1 MAGKLHRIFRK
12 SYMTS
17 NNTMFITML
26 LSAVFRRK
34 SRAVMAVVATLVGA
48 ATLFCL
54 AAICLVVP
62 QQMSDEMRSY
72 GANIIVTPLEG
83 EWKNGIDRAMVLH
96 TNDMVLAKGAMRSAT
111 YRYENV
117 RINAAPYVLAG
128 IDVRSVKSLNK
139 HWNVDGSWPSSGNV
153 MVGRDVA
160 SAMGLKIG
168 SRIAIAYRSSD
179 NTIGSHKPAEKSAG
193 KSADKSAGSSSQD
206 TSDKSA
212 GVSSSQSSSAQSP
225 SEKSSQNSYQSPAQ
239 NKLVEGRVSTDIM
252 DTSGTTFRV
261 CGILDTGGPE
271 DAMLYALNGDVNT
284 LTGVKRGA
292 DVIAY
297 SSSAPSV
304 DAVVRS
310 INDMTSMRVRA
321 QQVTKVTAADKGIVT
336 MLRSL
341 FCIVSL
347 VVLVLM
353 MVGVSTTISSIVQ
366 QRRNEIG
373 LRKALGASARSIGVE
388 FTAEAGLYG
397 LVGGIA
403 GTAVGYVF
411 ARLLAAMVFARDL
424 GVNWWLVAFSIVFS
438 VAASCVAALPPVL
451 RASKIDPAIVL
462 REE

>member
-1 MAGKLHRIFRK
+1 MAGK

-17 NNTMFITML
+17 NNSMFITML
-26 LSAVFRRK
+26 FSAVFRRK
-34 SRAVMAVVATLVGA
+34 SRALMAVIATLVGA

-62 QQMSDEMRSY
+62 QQMSDEMRAY

-139 HWNVDGSWPSSGNV
+139 HWNVDGAWPSSGNV

-179 NTIGSHKPAEKSAG
+179 NTDGSHKPAEKSESKSAS
-193 KSADKSAGSSSQD
+193 KSADKS
-206 TSDKSA
+206 SD
-212 GVSSSQSSSAQSP
+212 QSAQ
-225 SEKSSQNSYQSPAQ
+225 KSSQQ
-239 NKLVEGRVSTDIM
+239 KLVEGRVSTDIM
-252 DTSGTTFRV
+252 DTHGTTFRV
-261 CGILDTGGPE
+261 CGILDTGGAE
-271 DAMLYALNGDVNT
+271 DSMLYALNADVNT
-284 LTGVKRGA
+284 LTRVKRGA

-321 QQVTKVTAADKGIVT
+321 QQVTKVTAADTGIIT

-397 LVGGIA
+397 LIGGIA

-424 GVNWWLVAFSIVFS
+424 GVNWWLVAFSVAFS
-438 VAASCVAALPPVL
+438 IIASCVAALPPVL

>member
-1 MAGKLHRIFRK
+1 MGVK
-12 SYMTS
+12 SGSGMTS
-17 NNTMFITML
+17 NSAMFATML
-26 LSAVFRRK
+26 FGAVFRRK
-34 SRAVMAVVATLVGA
+34 SRALMAVVATLVGA

-54 AAICLVVP
+54 AAICIVVP
-62 QQMSDEMRSY
+62 QQMSDEMRTY
-72 GANIIVTPLEG
+72 GANIIVTPLAG

-128 IDVRSVKSLNK
+128 VDVSAVKSLNK
-139 HWNVDGSWPSSGNV
+139 HWNVDGAWPSSGNV

-168 SRIAIAYRSSD
+168 SRIAIAYRAGD
-179 NTIGSHKPAEKSAG
+179 NSPDSHKPAQKSQGNQAENQAENQ
-193 KSADKSAGSSSQD
+193 ADKSSS
-206 TSDKSA
+206 K
-212 GVSSSQSSSAQSP
+212 
-225 SEKSSQNSYQSPAQ
+225 
-239 NKLVEGRVSTDIM
+239 KLVEGRVSTDIM
-252 DTSGTTFRV
+252 DTHGTTFRV
-261 CGILDTGGPE
+261 CGILDTGDAE
-271 DAMLYALNGDVNT
+271 DSMLYATNADLRA

-297 SSSAPSV
+297 SSSAPNV

-321 QQVTKVTAADKGIVT
+321 QQVTKVTAADTGIIA

-341 FCIVSL
+341 FWIVSL
-347 VVLVLM
+347 VVLALM

-373 LRKALGASARSIGVE
+373 LRKALGASAKSIGIE
-388 FTAEAGLYG
+388 FTAESGLYG
-397 LVGGIA
+397 FIGGIA
-403 GTAVGYVF
+403 GTAVGYGF
-411 ARLLAAMVFARDL
+411 ARLLASMVFARDL
-424 GVNWWLVAFSIVFS
+424 SVNWWLVAFSIVFS

>member
-179 NTIGSHKPAEKSAG
+179 NTIGSHKPAEKSAS
-193 KSADKSAGSSSQD
+193 KSADKSANKSAD
-206 TSDKSA
+206 KPADKSEDKPA
-212 GVSSSQSSSAQSP
+212 QNSSQSS
-225 SEKSSQNSYQSPAQ
+225 AQ

>member
-1 MAGKLHRIFRK
+1 MAGK

-26 LSAVFRRK
+26 FSAVFRRK
-34 SRAVMAVVATLVGA
+34 SRAVMAVIATLVGA

-62 QQMSDEMRSY
+62 QQMSDEMRAY
-72 GANIIVTPLEG
+72 GANIIVTPIEG

-117 RINAAPYVLAG
+117 RINAAPYVLTG

-139 HWNVDGSWPSSGNV
+139 HWNVDGDWPSGGNV

-179 NTIGSHKPAEKSAG
+179 NTVGSHKPAEKSTQNSSASSTDN
-193 KSADKSAGSSSQD
+193 SADH
-206 TSDKSA
+206 
-212 GVSSSQSSSAQSP
+212 SAQ
-225 SEKSSQNSYQSPAQ
+225 KSSQQ
-239 NKLVEGRVSTDIM
+239 KLVEGRVSTDIM
-252 DTSGTTFRV
+252 DTHGTTFRV
-261 CGILDTGGPE
+261 CGILDTGGAE
-271 DAMLYALNGDVNT
+271 DSMLYALNADVNS

-321 QQVTKVTAADKGIVT
+321 QQVTKVTAADTGIVT

-341 FCIVSL
+341 FWIVSL

-373 LRKALGASARSIGVE
+373 LRKALGASAKSIGVE

-397 LVGGIA
+397 FVGGIA

-411 ARLLAAMVFARDL
+411 ACLLAAMVFSRDL
-424 GVNWWLVAFSIVFS
+424 GVNWWLVAFSVAFS
-438 VAASCVAALPPVL
+438 IIASCVAALPPVL

>member
-1 MAGKLHRIFRK
+1 MGVK
-12 SYMTS
+12 SGSGMTS
-17 NNTMFITML
+17 NSAMFATML
-26 LSAVFRRK
+26 FGAVFRRK
-34 SRAVMAVVATLVGA
+34 SRALMAVVATLVGA

-54 AAICLVVP
+54 AAICIVVP
-62 QQMSDEMRSY
+62 QQMSDEMRAY
-72 GANIIVTPLEG
+72 GANIIVTPLAG

-128 IDVRSVKSLNK
+128 VDVSAVKSLNK
-139 HWNVDGSWPSSGNV
+139 HWNVDGAWPSSGNV

-168 SRIAIAYRSSD
+168 SRIAIAYRAGDNSSD
-179 NTIGSHKPAEKSAG
+179 SDSLAQKSQGNQADNQAENQT
-193 KSADKSAGSSSQD
+193 D
-206 TSDKSA
+206 
-212 GVSSSQSSSAQSP
+212 
-225 SEKSSQNSYQSPAQ
+225 KSSQK
-239 NKLVEGRVSTDIM
+239 KLVEGRVSTDIM
-252 DTSGTTFRV
+252 DTRGTTFRV
-261 CGILDTGGPE
+261 CGILDTGDAE
-271 DAMLYALNGDVNT
+271 DSMLYATNADLRA

-297 SSSAPSV
+297 SSSAPNV

-321 QQVTKVTAADKGIVT
+321 QQVTKVTAADTGIIA

-341 FCIVSL
+341 FWIVSL
-347 VVLVLM
+347 VVLALM

-373 LRKALGASARSIGVE
+373 LRKALGASAKSIGVE
-388 FTAEAGLYG
+388 FTAESGLYG
-397 LVGGIA
+397 FIGGIA
-403 GTAVGYVF
+403 GTAVGYGF
-411 ARLLAAMVFARDL
+411 ARLLASMVFARDL
-424 GVNWWLVAFSIVFS
+424 SVNWWLVVFSIVFS

>member
-1 MAGKLHRIFRK
+1 MGVK
-12 SYMTS
+12 SGSCMTS
-17 NNTMFITML
+17 NSAMFATML
-26 LSAVFRRK
+26 FGAVFRRK
-34 SRAVMAVVATLVGA
+34 SRALMAVVATLVGA

-54 AAICLVVP
+54 AAICIVVP
-62 QQMSDEMRSY
+62 QQMSDEMRTY
-72 GANIIVTPLEG
+72 GANIIVTPLAG

-128 IDVRSVKSLNK
+128 VDVSAVKSLNK
-139 HWNVDGSWPSSGNV
+139 HWNVDGAWPSSGNV

-168 SRIAIAYRSSD
+168 SRIAIAYRAGDNSSD
-179 NTIGSHKPAEKSAG
+179 SHKPAQKLEG
-193 KSADKSAGSSSQD
+193 KSQGNQADNQADKSSS
-206 TSDKSA
+206 K
-212 GVSSSQSSSAQSP
+212 
-225 SEKSSQNSYQSPAQ
+225 
-239 NKLVEGRVSTDIM
+239 KLVEGRVSTDIM
-252 DTSGTTFRV
+252 DTHGTTFRV
-261 CGILDTGGPE
+261 CGILDTGDAE
-271 DAMLYALNGDVNT
+271 DSMLYATNADLRV

-297 SSSAPSV
+297 SSSAPNV

-321 QQVTKVTAADKGIVT
+321 QQVTKVTAADTGIIA

-341 FCIVSL
+341 FWIVSL
-347 VVLVLM
+347 VVLALM

-373 LRKALGASARSIGVE
+373 LRKALGASAKSIGVE
-388 FTAEAGLYG
+388 FTAESGLYG
-397 LVGGIA
+397 FIGGIA
-403 GTAVGYVF
+403 GTAVGYGF
-411 ARLLAAMVFARDL
+411 ARLLASMVFARDL
-424 GVNWWLVAFSIVFS
+424 SVNWWLVAFSIAFS

>member
-1 MAGKLHRIFRK
+1 MAGK

-17 NNTMFITML
+17 NNSMFITML
-26 LSAVFRRK
+26 FSAVFRRK
-34 SRAVMAVVATLVGA
+34 SRALMAVIATLVGA

-62 QQMSDEMRSY
+62 QQMSDEMRAY

-179 NTIGSHKPAEKSAG
+179 NTDGSHKPAEKSAS
-193 KSADKSAGSSSQD
+193 KSASKSVSKSSYQ
-206 TSDKSA
+206 
-212 GVSSSQSSSAQSP
+212 SAQ
-225 SEKSSQNSYQSPAQ
+225 KSSQQ
-239 NKLVEGRVSTDIM
+239 KLVEGRVSTDIM
-252 DTSGTTFRV
+252 DTHGTTFRV
-261 CGILDTGGPE
+261 CGILDTGGAE
-271 DAMLYALNGDVNT
+271 DSMLYALNADVNT
-284 LTGVKRGA
+284 LTRVKRGA

-321 QQVTKVTAADKGIVT
+321 QQVTKVTAADTGIIT

-373 LRKALGASARSIGVE
+373 LRKALGASAKSIGVE

-397 LVGGIA
+397 LIGGIA

-424 GVNWWLVAFSIVFS
+424 GVNWWLVAFSVAFS
-438 VAASCVAALPPVL
+438 LIASCVAALPPVL

>member
-1 MAGKLHRIFRK
+1 MGVK
-12 SYMTS
+12 SGSGMTS
-17 NNTMFITML
+17 NSAMFATML
-26 LSAVFRRK
+26 FGAVFRRK
-34 SRAVMAVVATLVGA
+34 SRALMAVVATLVGA

-54 AAICLVVP
+54 AAICIVVP
-62 QQMSDEMRSY
+62 QQMSDEMRAY
-72 GANIIVTPLEG
+72 GANIIVTPIAG

-128 IDVRSVKSLNK
+128 VDVSAVKSLNK
-139 HWNVDGSWPSSGNV
+139 HWNVDGAWPSSGNV

-168 SRIAIAYRSSD
+168 SRIAIAYRAGDNSSD
-179 NTIGSHKPAEKSAG
+179 SHKPA
-193 KSADKSAGSSSQD
+193 Q
-206 TSDKSA
+206 
-212 GVSSSQSSSAQSP
+212 
-225 SEKSSQNSYQSPAQ
+225 KSSQ

-252 DTSGTTFRV
+252 DTHGTTFRV
-261 CGILDTGGPE
+261 CGILDTGDAE
-271 DAMLYALNGDVNT
+271 DSMLYATNADLRA

-297 SSSAPSV
+297 SSSAPNV

-321 QQVTKVTAADKGIVT
+321 QQVTKVTAADTGIIA

-341 FCIVSL
+341 FWIVSL
-347 VVLVLM
+347 VVLALM

-373 LRKALGASARSIGVE
+373 LRKALGASAKSIGIE
-388 FTAEAGLYG
+388 FTAESGLYG
-397 LVGGIA
+397 FIGGIA
-403 GTAVGYVF
+403 GTAVGYGF
-411 ARLLAAMVFARDL
+411 ARLLASMVFSRDL
-424 GVNWWLVAFSIVFS
+424 SVNWWLVAFSIVFS

>member
-1 MAGKLHRIFRK
+1 MAGK

-17 NNTMFITML
+17 NNSMFITML
-26 LSAVFRRK
+26 FSAVFRRK
-34 SRAVMAVVATLVGA
+34 SRALMAVIATLVGA

-54 AAICLVVP
+54 AAICIVVP
-62 QQMSDEMRSY
+62 QQMSDEMRAY
-72 GANIIVTPLEG
+72 GANIIVTPIEG

-96 TNDMVLAKGAMRSAT
+96 TNDMVIAKGAMRSAT

-139 HWNVDGSWPSSGNV
+139 HWNVDGSWPSGGNV

-179 NTIGSHKPAEKSAG
+179 NTDGSHKPAEKSAS
-193 KSADKSAGSSSQD
+193 KSASKSANQSAQNSSQ
-206 TSDKSA
+206 
-212 GVSSSQSSSAQSP
+212 Q
-225 SEKSSQNSYQSPAQ
+225 
-239 NKLVEGRVSTDIM
+239 KLVEGRVSTDIM
-252 DTSGTTFRV
+252 DTHGTTFRV
-261 CGILDTGGPE
+261 CGILDTGGAE
-271 DAMLYALNGDVNT
+271 DSMLYALNADVNT

-321 QQVTKVTAADKGIVT
+321 QQVTKVTAADTGIVT

-341 FCIVSL
+341 FWIVSL

-373 LRKALGASARSIGVE
+373 LRKALGASAKSIGVE

-397 LVGGIA
+397 FVGGVA

-424 GVNWWLVAFSIVFS
+424 GVNWWLVAFSVAFS
-438 VAASCVAALPPVL
+438 IIASCVAALPPVL

>member
-1 MAGKLHRIFRK
+1 MGVK
-12 SYMTS
+12 SGSGMTS
-17 NNTMFITML
+17 NSAMFATML
-26 LSAVFRRK
+26 FGAVFRRK
-34 SRAVMAVVATLVGA
+34 SRALMAVVATLVGA

-54 AAICLVVP
+54 AAICIVVP
-62 QQMSDEMRSY
+62 QQMSDEMRTY
-72 GANIIVTPLEG
+72 GANIIVTPLAG

-128 IDVRSVKSLNK
+128 VDVSAVKSLNK
-139 HWNVDGSWPSSGNV
+139 HWNVDGAWPSSGNV

-168 SRIAIAYRSSD
+168 SRIAIAYRAGD
-179 NTIGSHKPAEKSAG
+179 NSPDSHSLAQKSQGNQAENQT
-193 KSADKSAGSSSQD
+193 DKSSS
-206 TSDKSA
+206 K
-212 GVSSSQSSSAQSP
+212 
-225 SEKSSQNSYQSPAQ
+225 
-239 NKLVEGRVSTDIM
+239 KLVEGRVSTDIM
-252 DTSGTTFRV
+252 DTHGTTFRV
-261 CGILDTGGPE
+261 CGILDTGDAE
-271 DAMLYALNGDVNT
+271 DSMLYATNADLRA

-297 SSSAPSV
+297 SSSAPNV

-321 QQVTKVTAADKGIVT
+321 QQVTKVTAADTGIIA

-341 FCIVSL
+341 FWIVSL
-347 VVLVLM
+347 VVLALM

-373 LRKALGASARSIGVE
+373 LRKALGASAKSIGIE
-388 FTAEAGLYG
+388 FTAESGLYG
-397 LVGGIA
+397 FIGGIA
-403 GTAVGYVF
+403 GTAVGYGF
-411 ARLLAAMVFARDL
+411 ARLLASMVFSRDL
-424 GVNWWLVAFSIVFS
+424 SVNWWLVVFSIVFS

>member
-1 MAGKLHRIFRK
+1 MAGK

-26 LSAVFRRK
+26 FSAVFRRK
-34 SRAVMAVVATLVGA
+34 SRALMAVIATLVGA

-62 QQMSDEMRSY
+62 QQMSDEMRAY
-72 GANIIVTPLEG
+72 GANIIVTPIDG

-96 TNDMVLAKGAMRSAT
+96 TNDMVLAKGAMRFAT

-128 IDVRSVKSLNK
+128 VDVRLVKSLNK
-139 HWNVDGSWPSSGNV
+139 HWNVDGAWPSSGNV

-160 SAMGLKIG
+160 HAMGLKIG
-168 SRIAIAYRSSD
+168 SRISIAYRSTD
-179 NTIGSHKPAEKSAG
+179 NTVASHKPADKHDDKSSDRSSDRSSSKSAG
-193 KSADKSAGSSSQD
+193 QSTGQSATQSANNSAQNSSQ
-206 TSDKSA
+206 
-212 GVSSSQSSSAQSP
+212 Q
-225 SEKSSQNSYQSPAQ
+225 
-239 NKLVEGRVSTDIM
+239 KLVEGRVSTDIM
-252 DTSGTTFRV
+252 DTHGTTFRV
-261 CGILDTGGPE
+261 CGILDTGGAE
-271 DAMLYALNGDVNT
+271 DSMLYALNADVNT

-321 QQVTKVTAADKGIVT
+321 QQVTKVTAADTGIVT

-341 FCIVSL
+341 FWIVSL

-397 LVGGIA
+397 LIGGIA

-424 GVNWWLVAFSIVFS
+424 GVNWWLVAFSVAFS
-438 VAASCVAALPPVL
+438 LIASCVAALPPVL

>member
-1 MAGKLHRIFRK
+1 MAGK

-17 NNTMFITML
+17 NNSMFITML
-26 LSAVFRRK
+26 FSAVFRRK
-34 SRAVMAVVATLVGA
+34 SRALMAVIATLVGA

-62 QQMSDEMRSY
+62 QQMSDEMRAY
-72 GANIIVTPLEG
+72 GANIIVTPIEG

-160 SAMGLKIG
+160 LAMGLKIG

-179 NTIGSHKPAEKSAG
+179 NAAGSHKPAEKSENKAAN
-193 KSADKSAGSSSQD
+193 KSADK
-206 TSDKSA
+206 
-212 GVSSSQSSSAQSP
+212 
-225 SEKSSQNSYQSPAQ
+225 PAQ
-239 NKLVEGRVSTDIM
+239 NSVANSSEESAQNSSQQKLVEGRVSTDIM
-252 DTSGTTFRV
+252 DTHGTTFRV
-261 CGILDTGGPE
+261 CGILDTGGAE
-271 DAMLYALNGDVNT
+271 DSMLYALNADVNS

-321 QQVTKVTAADKGIVT
+321 QQVTKVTAADTGIIT

-397 LVGGIA
+397 FVGGIA

-411 ARLLAAMVFARDL
+411 ARLLAAMVFSRDL
-424 GVNWWLVAFSIVFS
+424 GVNWWLVVFSIVFS

>member
-34 SRAVMAVVATLVGA
+34 SRAVMAVVATLDGA

-179 NTIGSHKPAEKSAG
+179 NTIGLHKPAEKSSGKSAN
-193 KSADKSAGSSSQD
+193 KSADKPA
-206 TSDKSA
+206 
-212 GVSSSQSSSAQSP
+212 
-225 SEKSSQNSYQSPAQ
+225 QNSSQSPAQ

>member
-1 MAGKLHRIFRK
+1 MGVK
-12 SYMTS
+12 SGSGMTS
-17 NNTMFITML
+17 NGAMFATML
-26 LSAVFRRK
+26 FGAVFRRK
-34 SRAVMAVVATLVGA
+34 SRALMAVVATLVGA

-54 AAICLVVP
+54 AAICIVVP
-62 QQMSDEMRSY
+62 QQMSDEMRAY
-72 GANIIVTPLEG
+72 GANIIVTPLAG

-96 TNDMVLAKGAMRSAT
+96 TNDMVLAKGAMRFAT

-128 IDVRSVKSLNK
+128 VDVSAVKSLNK
-139 HWNVDGSWPSSGNV
+139 HWNVDGAWPSSGNV

-168 SRIAIAYRSSD
+168 SRIAIAYRAGDNSSD
-179 NTIGSHKPAEKSAG
+179 SDSLAQKSQGNQAG
-193 KSADKSAGSSSQD
+193 NQTDNQTDKSS
-206 TSDKSA
+206 
-212 GVSSSQSSSAQSP
+212 
-225 SEKSSQNSYQSPAQ
+225 Q

-252 DTSGTTFRV
+252 DTHGTTFRV
-261 CGILDTGGPE
+261 CGILDTGDAE
-271 DAMLYALNGDVNT
+271 DSMLYATNADLRV

-297 SSSAPSV
+297 SSSAPNV

-321 QQVTKVTAADKGIVT
+321 QQVTKVTAADTGIIA

-341 FCIVSL
+341 FWIVSL
-347 VVLVLM
+347 VVLALM

-373 LRKALGASARSIGVE
+373 LRKALGASAKSIGIE
-388 FTAEAGLYG
+388 FTAESGLYG
-397 LVGGIA
+397 FIGGIA
-403 GTAVGYVF
+403 GTAVGYGF
-411 ARLLAAMVFARDL
+411 ARLLASMVFARDL
-424 GVNWWLVAFSIVFS
+424 SVNWWLVVFSIVFS

>member
-1 MAGKLHRIFRK
+1 MVGK

-26 LSAVFRRK
+26 FSAVFRRK
-34 SRAVMAVVATLVGA
+34 SRAVMAVIATLVGA

-54 AAICLVVP
+54 AAICIVVP
-62 QQMSDEMRSY
+62 QQMSDEMRAY
-72 GANIIVTPLEG
+72 GANIIVTPIEG

-179 NTIGSHKPAEKSAG
+179 NTDGSHKPAEKSASQ
-193 KSADKSAGSSSQD
+193 SASQSAQNSSQ
-206 TSDKSA
+206 
-212 GVSSSQSSSAQSP
+212 Q
-225 SEKSSQNSYQSPAQ
+225 
-239 NKLVEGRVSTDIM
+239 KLVEGRVSTDIM
-252 DTSGTTFRV
+252 DTHGTTFRV
-261 CGILDTGGPE
+261 CGILDTGGAE
-271 DAMLYALNGDVNT
+271 DSMLYALNADVNT

-321 QQVTKVTAADKGIVT
+321 QQVTKVTAADTGIVT

-341 FCIVSL
+341 FWIVSL

-373 LRKALGASARSIGVE
+373 LRKALGASAKSIGVE

-397 LVGGIA
+397 FVGGVA

-424 GVNWWLVAFSIVFS
+424 GVNWWLVAFSVAFS
-438 VAASCVAALPPVL
+438 IIASCVAALPPVL

>member
-1 MAGKLHRIFRK
+1 MGVK
-12 SYMTS
+12 SGSGMTS
-17 NNTMFITML
+17 NGAMFATML
-26 LSAVFRRK
+26 FGAVFRRK
-34 SRAVMAVVATLVGA
+34 SRALMAVVATLVGA

-54 AAICLVVP
+54 AAICIVVP
-62 QQMSDEMRSY
+62 QQMSDEMRAY
-72 GANIIVTPLEG
+72 GANIIVTPLAG

-96 TNDMVLAKGAMRSAT
+96 TNDMVLAKGAMRFAT

-128 IDVRSVKSLNK
+128 VDVSAVKSLNK
-139 HWNVDGSWPSSGNV
+139 HWNVDGAWPSSGNV

-168 SRIAIAYRSSD
+168 SRIAIAYRAGDNSSD
-179 NTIGSHKPAEKSAG
+179 SDSLAQKSQGNQAG
-193 KSADKSAGSSSQD
+193 NQTDNQTDKSS
-206 TSDKSA
+206 
-212 GVSSSQSSSAQSP
+212 
-225 SEKSSQNSYQSPAQ
+225 Q

-252 DTSGTTFRV
+252 DTHGTTFRV
-261 CGILDTGGPE
+261 CGILDTGDAE
-271 DAMLYALNGDVNT
+271 DSMLYSTNADLRA

-297 SSSAPSV
+297 SSSAPNV

-321 QQVTKVTAADKGIVT
+321 QQVTKVTAADTGIIA

-341 FCIVSL
+341 FWIVSL
-347 VVLVLM
+347 VVLALM

-373 LRKALGASARSIGVE
+373 LRKALGASAKSIGIE
-388 FTAEAGLYG
+388 FTAESGLYG
-397 LVGGIA
+397 FIGGIA
-403 GTAVGYVF
+403 GTAVGYGF
-411 ARLLAAMVFARDL
+411 ARLLASMVFARDL
-424 GVNWWLVAFSIVFS
+424 SVNWWLVVFSIVFS

>member
-1 MAGKLHRIFRK
+1 MAGK

-26 LSAVFRRK
+26 FSAVFRRK
-34 SRAVMAVVATLVGA
+34 SRAVMAVIATLVGA

-54 AAICLVVP
+54 AAICIVVP
-62 QQMSDEMRSY
+62 QQMSDEMRAY
-72 GANIIVTPLEG
+72 GANIIVTPIEG

-96 TNDMVLAKGAMRSAT
+96 TNDMVIAKGAMRSAT

-139 HWNVDGSWPSSGNV
+139 HWNVDGSWPSGGNV

-179 NTIGSHKPAEKSAG
+179 NTDGSHKPAEKSAS
-193 KSADKSAGSSSQD
+193 KSASKSANQSAQNSSQ
-206 TSDKSA
+206 
-212 GVSSSQSSSAQSP
+212 Q
-225 SEKSSQNSYQSPAQ
+225 
-239 NKLVEGRVSTDIM
+239 KLVEGRVSTDIM
-252 DTSGTTFRV
+252 DTHGTTFRV
-261 CGILDTGGPE
+261 CGILDTGGAE
-271 DAMLYALNGDVNT
+271 DSMLYALNADVNT

-310 INDMTSMRVRA
+310 INDMTSMCVRA
-321 QQVTKVTAADKGIVT
+321 QQVTKVTAADTGIIT

-397 LVGGIA
+397 LIGGIA

-424 GVNWWLVAFSIVFS
+424 GVNWWLVAFSVAFS
-438 VAASCVAALPPVL
+438 LIAACVAALPPVL

>member
-1 MAGKLHRIFRK
+1 MAGK

-17 NNTMFITML
+17 NNSMFITML
-26 LSAVFRRK
+26 FSAVFRRK
-34 SRAVMAVVATLVGA
+34 SRALMAVIATLVGA

-62 QQMSDEMRSY
+62 QQMSDEMRAY

-139 HWNVDGSWPSSGNV
+139 HWNVDGAWPSSGNV

-179 NTIGSHKPAEKSAG
+179 NTDGSHKPAEKSESKSAN
-193 KSADKSAGSSSQD
+193 KSADKSTNQ
-206 TSDKSA
+206 
-212 GVSSSQSSSAQSP
+212 SAQ
-225 SEKSSQNSYQSPAQ
+225 KSSQQ
-239 NKLVEGRVSTDIM
+239 KLVEGRVSTDIM
-252 DTSGTTFRV
+252 DTHGTTFRV
-261 CGILDTGGPE
+261 CGILDTGGAE
-271 DAMLYALNGDVNT
+271 DSMLYALNADVNT

-304 DAVVRS
+304 DSVVRS

-321 QQVTKVTAADKGIVT
+321 QQVTKVTAADTGIIT

-347 VVLVLM
+347 VVLALM

-366 QRRNEIG
+366 QHRNEIG
-373 LRKALGASARSIGVE
+373 LRKALGASAKSIGVE

-397 LVGGIA
+397 LIGGIA

-424 GVNWWLVAFSIVFS
+424 GVNWWLVAFSIAFS
-438 VAASCVAALPPVL
+438 LIASCVAALPPVL

>member
-1 MAGKLHRIFRK
+1 MAGK

-17 NNTMFITML
+17 NNSMFITML
-26 LSAVFRRK
+26 FSAVFRRK
-34 SRAVMAVVATLVGA
+34 SRALRAVIATLVGA

-54 AAICLVVP
+54 AAICIVVP
-62 QQMSDEMRSY
+62 QQMSDEMRTY
-72 GANIIVTPLEG
+72 GANIIVTPLAG

-128 IDVRSVKSLNK
+128 VDVSAVKSLNK
-139 HWNVDGSWPSSGNV
+139 HWNVDGAWPSSGNV

-168 SRIAIAYRSSD
+168 SRIAIAYRAGDNSSD
-179 NTIGSHKPAEKSAG
+179 SHKPAQKLEG
-193 KSADKSAGSSSQD
+193 KSQGNQADNQADKSSS
-206 TSDKSA
+206 K
-212 GVSSSQSSSAQSP
+212 
-225 SEKSSQNSYQSPAQ
+225 
-239 NKLVEGRVSTDIM
+239 KLVEGRVSTDIM
-252 DTSGTTFRV
+252 DTHGTTFRV
-261 CGILDTGGPE
+261 CGILDTGDAE
-271 DAMLYALNGDVNT
+271 DSMLYATNADLRV

-297 SSSAPSV
+297 SSSAPNV

-321 QQVTKVTAADKGIVT
+321 QQVTKVTAADTGIIA

-341 FCIVSL
+341 FWIVSL
-347 VVLVLM
+347 VVLALM

-373 LRKALGASARSIGVE
+373 LRKALGASAKSIGIE
-388 FTAEAGLYG
+388 FTAESGLYG
-397 LVGGIA
+397 FIGGIS
-403 GTAVGYVF
+403 GTAVGYGF
-411 ARLLAAMVFARDL
+411 ARLLASMVFARDL
-424 GVNWWLVAFSIVFS
+424 SVNWWLVVFSIVFS

>member
-1 MAGKLHRIFRK
+1 MGVK
-12 SYMTS
+12 SGSGMTS
-17 NNTMFITML
+17 NSAMFATML
-26 LSAVFRRK
+26 FGAVFRRK
-34 SRAVMAVVATLVGA
+34 SRALMAVVATLVGA

-54 AAICLVVP
+54 AAICIVVP
-62 QQMSDEMRSY
+62 QQMSDEMRTY
-72 GANIIVTPLEG
+72 GANIIVTPLAG

-128 IDVRSVKSLNK
+128 VDVSAVKSLNK
-139 HWNVDGSWPSSGNV
+139 HWNVDGAWPSSGNV

-168 SRIAIAYRSSD
+168 SRIAIAYRAGDNSSD
-179 NTIGSHKPAEKSAG
+179 SHKPAQKLEG
-193 KSADKSAGSSSQD
+193 KSQGNKTDNQTDKSSS
-206 TSDKSA
+206 K
-212 GVSSSQSSSAQSP
+212 
-225 SEKSSQNSYQSPAQ
+225 
-239 NKLVEGRVSTDIM
+239 KLVEGRVSTDIM
-252 DTSGTTFRV
+252 DTHGTTFRV
-261 CGILDTGGPE
+261 CGILDTGDAE
-271 DAMLYALNGDVNT
+271 DSMLYATNADLRV

-297 SSSAPSV
+297 SSSAPNV

-321 QQVTKVTAADKGIVT
+321 QQVTKVTAADTGIIA

-341 FCIVSL
+341 FWIVSL
-347 VVLVLM
+347 VVLALM

-373 LRKALGASARSIGVE
+373 LRKALGASSKSIGIE
-388 FTAEAGLYG
+388 FTAESGLYG
-397 LVGGIA
+397 FIGGIA
-403 GTAVGYVF
+403 GTAVGYGF
-411 ARLLAAMVFARDL
+411 ARLLASMVFSRDL
-424 GVNWWLVAFSIVFS
+424 SVNWWLVAFSIVFS

>member
-1 MAGKLHRIFRK
+1 MAGK

-17 NNTMFITML
+17 NNSMFITML
-26 LSAVFRRK
+26 FSAVFRRK
-34 SRAVMAVVATLVGA
+34 SRALMAVIATLVGA

-62 QQMSDEMRSY
+62 QQMSDEMRAY
-72 GANIIVTPLEG
+72 GANIIVTPIEG

-160 SAMGLKIG
+160 LAMGLKIG

-179 NTIGSHKPAEKSAG
+179 NAAGSHKPAEKSENKAAN
-193 KSADKSAGSSSQD
+193 KPANK
-206 TSDKSA
+206 
-212 GVSSSQSSSAQSP
+212 
-225 SEKSSQNSYQSPAQ
+225 PAQ
-239 NKLVEGRVSTDIM
+239 NSVANSSEESAQNSSQQKLVEGRVSTDIM
-252 DTSGTTFRV
+252 DTHGTTFRV
-261 CGILDTGGPE
+261 CGILDTGGAE
-271 DAMLYALNGDVNT
+271 DSMLYALNADVNT

-321 QQVTKVTAADKGIVT
+321 QQVTKVTAADTGIIT

-397 LVGGIA
+397 FVGGIA

-424 GVNWWLVAFSIVFS
+424 GVNWWLVVFSIVFS

>member
-1 MAGKLHRIFRK
+1 MGVK
-12 SYMTS
+12 SGSGMTS
-17 NNTMFITML
+17 NSAMFATML
-26 LSAVFRRK
+26 FGAVFRRK
-34 SRAVMAVVATLVGA
+34 SRALMAVVATLVGA

-54 AAICLVVP
+54 AAICIVVP
-62 QQMSDEMRSY
+62 QQMSDEMRTY
-72 GANIIVTPLEG
+72 GANIIVTPLAG

-128 IDVRSVKSLNK
+128 VDVSAVKSLNK
-139 HWNVDGSWPSSGNV
+139 HWNVDGAWPSSGNV

-168 SRIAIAYRSSD
+168 SRIAIAYRAGD
-179 NTIGSHKPAEKSAG
+179 NSPDSHKPAQKSQG
-193 KSADKSAGSSSQD
+193 NQEDNQTDNQTDKSS
-206 TSDKSA
+206 
-212 GVSSSQSSSAQSP
+212 
-225 SEKSSQNSYQSPAQ
+225 Q

-252 DTSGTTFRV
+252 DTHGTTFRV
-261 CGILDTGGPE
+261 CGILDTGDAE
-271 DAMLYALNGDVNT
+271 DSMLYATNADLRV

-297 SSSAPSV
+297 SSSAPNV

-321 QQVTKVTAADKGIVT
+321 QQVTKVTAADTGIIA

-341 FCIVSL
+341 FWIVSL
-347 VVLVLM
+347 VVLALM

-373 LRKALGASARSIGVE
+373 LRKALGASAKSIGVE
-388 FTAEAGLYG
+388 FTAESGLYG
-397 LVGGIA
+397 FIGGIA
-403 GTAVGYVF
+403 GTAVGYGF
-411 ARLLAAMVFARDL
+411 ARLLASMVFARDL
-424 GVNWWLVAFSIVFS
+424 SVNWWLVAFSIVFS

>member
-1 MAGKLHRIFRK
+1 MGVK
-12 SYMTS
+12 SGSGMTS
-17 NNTMFITML
+17 NSAMFATML
-26 LSAVFRRK
+26 FGAVFRRK
-34 SRAVMAVVATLVGA
+34 SRALMAVVATLVGA

-54 AAICLVVP
+54 AAICIVVP
-62 QQMSDEMRSY
+62 QQMSDEMRTY
-72 GANIIVTPLEG
+72 GANIIVTPLAG

-128 IDVRSVKSLNK
+128 VDVSAVKSLNK
-139 HWNVDGSWPSSGNV
+139 HWNVDGAWPSSGNV

-160 SAMGLKIG
+160 STMGLKIG
-168 SRIAIAYRSSD
+168 SRIAIAYRAGDNSSD
-179 NTIGSHKPAEKSAG
+179 SHKPAQKLEG
-193 KSADKSAGSSSQD
+193 KSQGNQADKSSS
-206 TSDKSA
+206 K
-212 GVSSSQSSSAQSP
+212 
-225 SEKSSQNSYQSPAQ
+225 
-239 NKLVEGRVSTDIM
+239 KLVEGRVSTDIM
-252 DTSGTTFRV
+252 DTHGTTFRV
-261 CGILDTGGPE
+261 CGILDTGDAE
-271 DAMLYALNGDVNT
+271 DSMLYATNADLRA

-297 SSSAPSV
+297 SSSAPNV

-321 QQVTKVTAADKGIVT
+321 QQVTKVTAADTGIIA

-341 FCIVSL
+341 FWIVSL
-347 VVLVLM
+347 VVLALM

-373 LRKALGASARSIGVE
+373 LRKALGASAKSIGIE
-388 FTAEAGLYG
+388 FTAESGLYG
-397 LVGGIA
+397 FIGGIS
-403 GTAVGYVF
+403 GTAVGYGF
-411 ARLLAAMVFARDL
+411 ARLLASMVFARDL
-424 GVNWWLVAFSIVFS
+424 SVNWWLVAFSIVFS

>member
-1 MAGKLHRIFRK
+1 MAGK

-17 NNTMFITML
+17 NNAMFITML
-26 LSAVFRRK
+26 FSAVFRRK
-34 SRAVMAVVATLVGA
+34 SRALMAVIATLVGA

-62 QQMSDEMRSY
+62 QQMSDEMRAY

-179 NTIGSHKPAEKSAG
+179 NTDGSHKPAEKSES
-193 KSADKSAGSSSQD
+193 KSASKSASKSSDQ
-206 TSDKSA
+206 
-212 GVSSSQSSSAQSP
+212 SAQ
-225 SEKSSQNSYQSPAQ
+225 KSSQQ
-239 NKLVEGRVSTDIM
+239 KLVEGRVSTDIM
-252 DTSGTTFRV
+252 DTHGTTFRV
-261 CGILDTGGPE
+261 CGILDTGGAE
-271 DAMLYALNGDVNT
+271 DSMLYALNADVNT
-284 LTGVKRGA
+284 LTRVKRGA

-321 QQVTKVTAADKGIVT
+321 QQVTKVTAADTGIIT

-397 LVGGIA
+397 LIGGIA

-424 GVNWWLVAFSIVFS
+424 GVNWWLVAFSVAFS
-438 VAASCVAALPPVL
+438 LIASCVAALPPVL

>member
-1 MAGKLHRIFRK
+1 MGVK
-12 SYMTS
+12 SGSGMTS
-17 NNTMFITML
+17 NGAMFATML
-26 LSAVFRRK
+26 FGAVFRRK
-34 SRAVMAVVATLVGA
+34 SRALMAVVATLVGA

-54 AAICLVVP
+54 AAICIVVP
-62 QQMSDEMRSY
+62 QQMSDEMRAY
-72 GANIIVTPLEG
+72 GANIIVTPLAG

-96 TNDMVLAKGAMRSAT
+96 TNDMVLAKGAMRFAT

-128 IDVRSVKSLNK
+128 VDVSAVKSLNK
-139 HWNVDGSWPSSGNV
+139 HWNVDGAWPSSGNV

-168 SRIAIAYRSSD
+168 SRIAIAYRAGDNSSD
-179 NTIGSHKPAEKSAG
+179 SHKPAQKLEG
-193 KSADKSAGSSSQD
+193 KSQGNQADNQADNQTDKSS
-206 TSDKSA
+206 
-212 GVSSSQSSSAQSP
+212 
-225 SEKSSQNSYQSPAQ
+225 Q

-252 DTSGTTFRV
+252 DTHGTTFRV
-261 CGILDTGGPE
+261 CGILDTGDAE
-271 DAMLYALNGDVNT
+271 DSMLYATNADLRA

-297 SSSAPSV
+297 SSSAPNV

-321 QQVTKVTAADKGIVT
+321 QQVTKVTAADTGIIA

-341 FCIVSL
+341 FWIVSL
-347 VVLVLM
+347 VVLALM

-373 LRKALGASARSIGVE
+373 LRKALGASAKSIGVE
-388 FTAEAGLYG
+388 FTAESGLYG
-397 LVGGIA
+397 FIGGIA
-403 GTAVGYVF
+403 GTAVGYGF
-411 ARLLAAMVFARDL
+411 ARLLASMVFARDL
-424 GVNWWLVAFSIVFS
+424 SVNWWLVVFSIVFS

>member
-1 MAGKLHRIFRK
+1 MAGK

-17 NNTMFITML
+17 NNAMFITML
-26 LSAVFRRK
+26 FSAVFRRK
-34 SRAVMAVVATLVGA
+34 SRALMAVIATLVGA

-62 QQMSDEMRSY
+62 QQMSDEMRAY

-179 NTIGSHKPAEKSAG
+179 NTDGSHKPAEKSAS
-193 KSADKSAGSSSQD
+193 KSASKS
-206 TSDKSA
+206 SD
-212 GVSSSQSSSAQSP
+212 QSAQ
-225 SEKSSQNSYQSPAQ
+225 KSSQQ
-239 NKLVEGRVSTDIM
+239 NLVEGRVSTDIM
-252 DTSGTTFRV
+252 DTHGTTFRV
-261 CGILDTGGPE
+261 CGILDTGGAE
-271 DAMLYALNGDVNT
+271 DSMLYALNADVNT

-321 QQVTKVTAADKGIVT
+321 QQVTKVTAADTGIIT

-397 LVGGIA
+397 LIGGIA

-424 GVNWWLVAFSIVFS
+424 GVNWWLVAFSVAFS
-438 VAASCVAALPPVL
+438 LIASCVAALPPVL

>member
-1 MAGKLHRIFRK
+1 MAGK

-26 LSAVFRRK
+26 FSAVFRRK
-34 SRAVMAVVATLVGA
+34 SRALMAVIATLVGA

-62 QQMSDEMRSY
+62 QQMSDEMRAY
-72 GANIIVTPLEG
+72 GANIIVTPIDG

-96 TNDMVLAKGAMRSAT
+96 TNDMVLAKGAMRFAT

-128 IDVRSVKSLNK
+128 VDVRLVKSLNK
-139 HWNVDGSWPSSGNV
+139 HWNVDGAWPSSGNV

-160 SAMGLKIG
+160 HAMGLKIG
-168 SRIAIAYRSSD
+168 SRISIAYRSTD
-179 NTIGSHKPAEKSAG
+179 NTVGSHKPADKHDDKSSDRSSDRSSSKSAG
-193 KSADKSAGSSSQD
+193 QSTGQSATQSANNSAQNSSQ
-206 TSDKSA
+206 
-212 GVSSSQSSSAQSP
+212 Q
-225 SEKSSQNSYQSPAQ
+225 
-239 NKLVEGRVSTDIM
+239 KLVEGRVSTDIM
-252 DTSGTTFRV
+252 DTHGTTFRV
-261 CGILDTGGPE
+261 CGILDTGGAE
-271 DAMLYALNGDVNT
+271 DSMLYALNADVDT
-284 LTGVKRGA
+284 LTGIKRGA

-297 SSSAPSV
+297 SSSAHSV

-321 QQVTKVTAADKGIVT
+321 QQVTKVTAADTGIIT

-373 LRKALGASARSIGVE
+373 LRKALGASERSICFE
-388 FTAEAGLYG
+388 FTMESGLYG
-397 LVGGIA
+397 FIGGIA

-411 ARLLAAMVFARDL
+411 ARLLARMVFSRDL
-424 GVNWWLVAFSIVFS
+424 SVNWWLVMFS
-438 VAASCVAALPPVL
+438 VTFSVIASCVAALPPVL
-451 RASKIDPAIVL
+451 KASKIDPAIVL

>member
-1 MAGKLHRIFRK
+1 
-12 SYMTS
+12 
-17 NNTMFITML
+17 
-26 LSAVFRRK
+26 
-34 SRAVMAVVATLVGA
+34 
-48 ATLFCL
+48 
-54 AAICLVVP
+54 
-62 QQMSDEMRSY
+62 MSDEMRAY
-72 GANIIVTPLEG
+72 GANIIVTPIEG

-179 NTIGSHKPAEKSAG
+179 NTNGSHKPAEKSE
-193 KSADKSAGSSSQD
+193 DKSAS
-206 TSDKSA
+206 KSA
-212 GVSSSQSSSAQSP
+212 NKSTNQSAQ
-225 SEKSSQNSYQSPAQ
+225 KSSQQ
-239 NKLVEGRVSTDIM
+239 KLVEGRVSTDIM
-252 DTSGTTFRV
+252 DTHGTTFRV
-261 CGILDTGGPE
+261 CGILDTGGAE
-271 DAMLYALNGDVNT
+271 DSMLYALNADVNT

-310 INDMTSMRVRA
+310 INNMTSMRVRA
-321 QQVTKVTAADKGIVT
+321 QQVTKVTAADTGIIT

-347 VVLVLM
+347 VVLALM

-373 LRKALGASARSIGVE
+373 LRKALGASAKSIGVE

-397 LVGGIA
+397 FVGGIA

-424 GVNWWLVAFSIVFS
+424 GVNWWLVAFSVAFS
-438 VAASCVAALPPVL
+438 LIASCVAALPPVL

>member
-1 MAGKLHRIFRK
+1 MGVK
-12 SYMTS
+12 SGSGMTS
-17 NNTMFITML
+17 NSAMFATML
-26 LSAVFRRK
+26 FGAVFRRK
-34 SRAVMAVVATLVGA
+34 SRALMAVVATLVGA

-62 QQMSDEMRSY
+62 QQMSDEMRTY
-72 GANIIVTPLEG
+72 GANIIVTPLAG

-128 IDVRSVKSLNK
+128 VDVSAVKSLNK
-139 HWNVDGSWPSSGNV
+139 HWNVDGAWPSSGNV

-168 SRIAIAYRSSD
+168 SRIAIAYRAGDNSSD
-179 NTIGSHKPAEKSAG
+179 SHKPAQKSQG
-193 KSADKSAGSSSQD
+193 KSQGNQADNQADKSSS
-206 TSDKSA
+206 K
-212 GVSSSQSSSAQSP
+212 
-225 SEKSSQNSYQSPAQ
+225 
-239 NKLVEGRVSTDIM
+239 KLVEGRVSTDIM
-252 DTSGTTFRV
+252 DTHGTTFRV
-261 CGILDTGGPE
+261 CGILDTGDAE
-271 DAMLYALNGDVNT
+271 DSMLYATNADLRV

-297 SSSAPSV
+297 SSSAPNV

-321 QQVTKVTAADKGIVT
+321 QQVTKVTAADTGIIA

-341 FCIVSL
+341 FWIVSL
-347 VVLVLM
+347 VVLALM

-373 LRKALGASARSIGVE
+373 LRKALGASAKSIGIE
-388 FTAEAGLYG
+388 FTAESGLYG
-397 LVGGIA
+397 FIGGIA
-403 GTAVGYVF
+403 GTAVGYGF
-411 ARLLAAMVFARDL
+411 ARLLASMVFARDL
-424 GVNWWLVAFSIVFS
+424 SVNWWLVAFSIVFS

>member
-1 MAGKLHRIFRK
+1 MAGK

-17 NNTMFITML
+17 NNSMFITML
-26 LSAVFRRK
+26 FSAVFRRK
-34 SRAVMAVVATLVGA
+34 SRALMAVIATLVGA

-62 QQMSDEMRSY
+62 QQMSDEMRAY

-160 SAMGLKIG
+160 LAMGLKIG

-179 NTIGSHKPAEKSAG
+179 NAAGSHKPAEKSENKAAN
-193 KSADKSAGSSSQD
+193 KSADKSAN
-206 TSDKSA
+206 K
-212 GVSSSQSSSAQSP
+212 
-225 SEKSSQNSYQSPAQ
+225 PAQ
-239 NKLVEGRVSTDIM
+239 NSVANSSEESAQNSSQQKLVEGRVSTDIM
-252 DTSGTTFRV
+252 DTHGTTFRV
-261 CGILDTGGPE
+261 CGILDTGGAE
-271 DAMLYALNGDVNT
+271 DSMLYALNADVNT

-321 QQVTKVTAADKGIVT
+321 QQVTKVTAADTGIIT

-397 LVGGIA
+397 FVGGIA

-424 GVNWWLVAFSIVFS
+424 GVNWWLVVFSIVFS

>member
-1 MAGKLHRIFRK
+1 MGVK
-12 SYMTS
+12 SSSGMTS
-17 NNTMFITML
+17 NSAMFATML
-26 LSAVFRRK
+26 FGAVFRRK
-34 SRAVMAVVATLVGA
+34 SRALMAVVATLVGA

-54 AAICLVVP
+54 AAICIVVP
-62 QQMSDEMRSY
+62 QQMSDEMRTY
-72 GANIIVTPLEG
+72 GANIIVTPLAG

-128 IDVRSVKSLNK
+128 VDVSAVKSLNK
-139 HWNVDGSWPSSGNV
+139 HWNVDGAWPSNGNV

-168 SRIAIAYRSSD
+168 SRIAIAYRAGD
-179 NTIGSHKPAEKSAG
+179 NSPDSHSLAQKSQGNQAENQTNK
-193 KSADKSAGSSSQD
+193 SSS
-206 TSDKSA
+206 K
-212 GVSSSQSSSAQSP
+212 
-225 SEKSSQNSYQSPAQ
+225 
-239 NKLVEGRVSTDIM
+239 KLVEGRVSTDIM
-252 DTSGTTFRV
+252 DTHGTTFRV
-261 CGILDTGGPE
+261 CGILDTGDAE
-271 DAMLYALNGDVNT
+271 DSMLYATNADLRV
-284 LTGVKRGA
+284 LTCVKRGV

-297 SSSAPSV
+297 SSSAPNV

-321 QQVTKVTAADKGIVT
+321 QQVTKVTAADTGIIA

-341 FCIVSL
+341 FWIVSL
-347 VVLVLM
+347 VVLALM

-373 LRKALGASARSIGVE
+373 LRKALGASAKSIGVE
-388 FTAEAGLYG
+388 FTAESGLYG
-397 LVGGIA
+397 FIGGIA
-403 GTAVGYVF
+403 GTAVGYGF
-411 ARLLAAMVFARDL
+411 ARLLASMVFARDL
-424 GVNWWLVAFSIVFS
+424 SVNWWLVAFSIAFS
-438 VAASCVAALPPVL
+438 VVASCVAALPPVL

>member
-1 MAGKLHRIFRK
+1 MGVK
-12 SYMTS
+12 SGSGMTS
-17 NNTMFITML
+17 NSAMFATML
-26 LSAVFRRK
+26 FGAVFRRK
-34 SRAVMAVVATLVGA
+34 SRALMAVVATLVGA

-54 AAICLVVP
+54 AAICIVVP
-62 QQMSDEMRSY
+62 QQMSDEMRTY
-72 GANIIVTPLEG
+72 GANIIVTPLAG

-128 IDVRSVKSLNK
+128 VDVSAVKSLNK
-139 HWNVDGSWPSSGNV
+139 HWNVDGAWPSSGNV

-168 SRIAIAYRSSD
+168 SRIAIAYRAGDNSSD
-179 NTIGSHKPAEKSAG
+179 SHKPAQKLEG
-193 KSADKSAGSSSQD
+193 KSQGNQADNQADKSSS
-206 TSDKSA
+206 K
-212 GVSSSQSSSAQSP
+212 
-225 SEKSSQNSYQSPAQ
+225 
-239 NKLVEGRVSTDIM
+239 KLVEGRVSTDIM
-252 DTSGTTFRV
+252 DTHGTTFRV
-261 CGILDTGGPE
+261 CGILDTGDAE
-271 DAMLYALNGDVNT
+271 DSMLYATNADLRA

-297 SSSAPSV
+297 SSSAPNV

-321 QQVTKVTAADKGIVT
+321 QQVTKVTAADTGIIA

-341 FCIVSL
+341 FWIVSL
-347 VVLVLM
+347 VVLALM

-373 LRKALGASARSIGVE
+373 LRKALGASAKSIGIE
-388 FTAEAGLYG
+388 FTAESGLYG
-397 LVGGIA
+397 FIGGIS
-403 GTAVGYVF
+403 GTAVGYGF
-411 ARLLAAMVFARDL
+411 ARLLASMVFARDL
-424 GVNWWLVAFSIVFS
+424 SVNWWLVAFSIVFS

>member
-1 MAGKLHRIFRK
+1 MAGK

-26 LSAVFRRK
+26 FSAVFRRK
-34 SRAVMAVVATLVGA
+34 SRALMAVIATLVGA

-62 QQMSDEMRSY
+62 QQMSDEMRAY
-72 GANIIVTPLEG
+72 GANIIVTPIDG

-96 TNDMVLAKGAMRSAT
+96 TNDMVLAKGAMRFAT

-128 IDVRSVKSLNK
+128 VDVRLVKSLNK
-139 HWNVDGSWPSSGNV
+139 HWNVDGAWPSSGNV

-160 SAMGLKIG
+160 HAMGLKIG
-168 SRIAIAYRSSD
+168 SRISIAYRSTD
-179 NTIGSHKPAEKSAG
+179 NTVGSHKPADKHDDKSSDRSSDKSSSKSAG
-193 KSADKSAGSSSQD
+193 QSTGQSTTQSANNSAQNSSQ
-206 TSDKSA
+206 
-212 GVSSSQSSSAQSP
+212 Q
-225 SEKSSQNSYQSPAQ
+225 
-239 NKLVEGRVSTDIM
+239 KLVEGRVSTDIM
-252 DTSGTTFRV
+252 DTHGTTFRV
-261 CGILDTGGPE
+261 CGILDTGGAE
-271 DAMLYALNGDVNT
+271 DSMLYALNADVDT
-284 LTGVKRGA
+284 LAGIKRGA

-321 QQVTKVTAADKGIVT
+321 QQVTKVTAADTGIIT

-373 LRKALGASARSIGVE
+373 LRKALGASERSICFE
-388 FTAEAGLYG
+388 FTMESGLYG
-397 LVGGIA
+397 FIGGIA

-411 ARLLAAMVFARDL
+411 ARLLARMVFSRDL
-424 GVNWWLVAFSIVFS
+424 SVNWWLVMFS
-438 VAASCVAALPPVL
+438 VTFSVIASCVAALPPVL
-451 RASKIDPAIVL
+451 KASKIDPAIVL

>member
-1 MAGKLHRIFRK
+1 MGVK
-12 SYMTS
+12 SGSGMTS
-17 NNTMFITML
+17 NSAMFATML
-26 LSAVFRRK
+26 FGAVFRRK
-34 SRAVMAVVATLVGA
+34 SRALMAVVATLVGA

-54 AAICLVVP
+54 AAICIVVP
-62 QQMSDEMRSY
+62 QQMSDEMRTY
-72 GANIIVTPLEG
+72 GANIIVTPLAG

-128 IDVRSVKSLNK
+128 VDVSAVKSLNK
-139 HWNVDGSWPSSGNV
+139 HWNVDGAWPSSGNV

-168 SRIAIAYRSSD
+168 SRIAIAYRAGDNSSD
-179 NTIGSHKPAEKSAG
+179 SHKPAQKLEG
-193 KSADKSAGSSSQD
+193 KSQGNQEDNQADKSSS
-206 TSDKSA
+206 K
-212 GVSSSQSSSAQSP
+212 
-225 SEKSSQNSYQSPAQ
+225 
-239 NKLVEGRVSTDIM
+239 KLVEGRVSTDIM
-252 DTSGTTFRV
+252 DTHGTTFRV
-261 CGILDTGGPE
+261 CGILDTGDAE
-271 DAMLYALNGDVNT
+271 DSMLYATNADLRV

-297 SSSAPSV
+297 SSSAPNV

-321 QQVTKVTAADKGIVT
+321 QQVTKVTAADTGIIA

-341 FCIVSL
+341 FWIVSL
-347 VVLVLM
+347 VVLALM

-373 LRKALGASARSIGVE
+373 LRKALGASAKSIGIE
-388 FTAEAGLYG
+388 FTAESGLYG
-397 LVGGIA
+397 FIGGIA
-403 GTAVGYVF
+403 GTAVGYGF
-411 ARLLAAMVFARDL
+411 ARLLASMVFARDL
-424 GVNWWLVAFSIVFS
+424 SVNWWLVAFSIVFS

>member
-1 MAGKLHRIFRK
+1 MAGK

-17 NNTMFITML
+17 NNSMFITML
-26 LSAVFRRK
+26 FSAVFRRK
-34 SRAVMAVVATLVGA
+34 SRALMAVIATLVGA

-62 QQMSDEMRSY
+62 QQMSDEMRAY
-72 GANIIVTPLEG
+72 GANIIVTPIEG

-160 SAMGLKIG
+160 LAMGLKIG

-179 NTIGSHKPAEKSAG
+179 NTAGSHKPAEKSENKAAN
-193 KSADKSAGSSSQD
+193 KSADK
-206 TSDKSA
+206 
-212 GVSSSQSSSAQSP
+212 
-225 SEKSSQNSYQSPAQ
+225 PAQ
-239 NKLVEGRVSTDIM
+239 NSVANSSEESAQNSSQQKLVEGRVSTDIM
-252 DTSGTTFRV
+252 DTHGTTFRV
-261 CGILDTGGPE
+261 CGILDTGGAE
-271 DAMLYALNGDVNT
+271 DSMLYALNADVNS

-310 INDMTSMRVRA
+310 INEMTSMRVRA
-321 QQVTKVTAADKGIVT
+321 QQVTKVTAADTGIIT

-373 LRKALGASARSIGVE
+373 LRKALGAGARSIGVE

-397 LVGGIA
+397 FVGGIA

-411 ARLLAAMVFARDL
+411 ARLLAAMVFSRDL
-424 GVNWWLVAFSIVFS
+424 GVNWWLVVFSIVFS

>member
-1 MAGKLHRIFRK
+1 MGVK
-12 SYMTS
+12 SGSGMTS
-17 NNTMFITML
+17 NSAMFATML
-26 LSAVFRRK
+26 FGAVFRRK
-34 SRAVMAVVATLVGA
+34 SRALMAVVATLVGA

-54 AAICLVVP
+54 AAICIVVP
-62 QQMSDEMRSY
+62 QQMSDEMRAY
-72 GANIIVTPLEG
+72 GANIIVTPLAG

-96 TNDMVLAKGAMRSAT
+96 TNDMVLAKGAMRFAT

-128 IDVRSVKSLNK
+128 VDVSAVKSLNK
-139 HWNVDGSWPSSGNV
+139 HWNVDGAWPSSGNV

-168 SRIAIAYRSSD
+168 SRIAIAYRAGDNSSD
-179 NTIGSHKPAEKSAG
+179 SDSLAQKSQGNQAG
-193 KSADKSAGSSSQD
+193 NQTDKSS
-206 TSDKSA
+206 
-212 GVSSSQSSSAQSP
+212 
-225 SEKSSQNSYQSPAQ
+225 Q

-252 DTSGTTFRV
+252 DTHGTTFRV
-261 CGILDTGGPE
+261 CGILDTGDAE
-271 DAMLYALNGDVNT
+271 DSMLYATNADLRA

-297 SSSAPSV
+297 SSSAPNV

-321 QQVTKVTAADKGIVT
+321 QQVTKVTAADTGIIA

-341 FCIVSL
+341 FWIVSL
-347 VVLVLM
+347 VVLALM

-373 LRKALGASARSIGVE
+373 LRKALGASAKSIGIE
-388 FTAEAGLYG
+388 FTAESGLYG
-397 LVGGIA
+397 FIGGIA
-403 GTAVGYVF
+403 GTAVGYGF
-411 ARLLAAMVFARDL
+411 ARLLASMVFARDL
-424 GVNWWLVAFSIVFS
+424 SVNWWLVVFSIVFS

>member
-1 MAGKLHRIFRK
+1 MAGK

-26 LSAVFRRK
+26 FSAVFRRK
-34 SRAVMAVVATLVGA
+34 SRAVMAVIATLVGA

-54 AAICLVVP
+54 AAICIVVP
-62 QQMSDEMRSY
+62 QQMSDEMRAY
-72 GANIIVTPLEG
+72 GANIIVTPIEG

-96 TNDMVLAKGAMRSAT
+96 TNDMVIAKGAMRSAT

-139 HWNVDGSWPSSGNV
+139 HWNVDGSWPSGGNV

-179 NTIGSHKPAEKSAG
+179 NTDGSHKPAEKSAS
-193 KSADKSAGSSSQD
+193 KSASKSANQSAQNSSQ
-206 TSDKSA
+206 
-212 GVSSSQSSSAQSP
+212 Q
-225 SEKSSQNSYQSPAQ
+225 
-239 NKLVEGRVSTDIM
+239 KLVEGRVSTDIM
-252 DTSGTTFRV
+252 DTHGTTFRV
-261 CGILDTGGPE
+261 CGILDTGGAE
-271 DAMLYALNGDVNT
+271 DSMLYALNADVNT

-321 QQVTKVTAADKGIVT
+321 QQVTKVTAADTGIVT

-341 FCIVSL
+341 FWIVSL

-373 LRKALGASARSIGVE
+373 LRKALGASAKSIGVE

-397 LVGGIA
+397 FVGGIA

-424 GVNWWLVAFSIVFS
+424 GVNWWLVAFSVAFS
-438 VAASCVAALPPVL
+438 IIASCVAALPPVL

>member
-1 MAGKLHRIFRK
+1 MAGK

-17 NNTMFITML
+17 NNSMFITML
-26 LSAVFRRK
+26 FSAVFRRK
-34 SRAVMAVVATLVGA
+34 SRALMAVIATLVGA

-62 QQMSDEMRSY
+62 QQMSDEMRAY
-72 GANIIVTPLEG
+72 GANIIVTPIEG

-139 HWNVDGSWPSSGNV
+139 HWNVDGSWPSGGNV

-179 NTIGSHKPAEKSAG
+179 NTDGSHKPAEKSAS
-193 KSADKSAGSSSQD
+193 KSASKSANQSAQNSSQ
-206 TSDKSA
+206 
-212 GVSSSQSSSAQSP
+212 Q
-225 SEKSSQNSYQSPAQ
+225 
-239 NKLVEGRVSTDIM
+239 KLVEGRVSTDIM
-252 DTSGTTFRV
+252 DTHGTTFRV
-261 CGILDTGGPE
+261 CGILDTGGAE
-271 DAMLYALNGDVNT
+271 DSMLYALNADVNT

-321 QQVTKVTAADKGIVT
+321 QQVTKVTAADTGIVT

-341 FCIVSL
+341 FWIVSL

-373 LRKALGASARSIGVE
+373 LRKALGASAKSIGVE

-397 LVGGIA
+397 FVGGVA

-424 GVNWWLVAFSIVFS
+424 GVNWWLVAFSVAFS
-438 VAASCVAALPPVL
+438 IIASCVAALPPVL

>member
-1 MAGKLHRIFRK
+1 MGVK
-12 SYMTS
+12 SGSGMTS
-17 NNTMFITML
+17 NSAMFATML
-26 LSAVFRRK
+26 FGAVFRRK
-34 SRAVMAVVATLVGA
+34 SRALMAVVATLVGA

-54 AAICLVVP
+54 AAICIVVP
-62 QQMSDEMRSY
+62 QQMSDEMRTY
-72 GANIIVTPLEG
+72 GANIIVTPLAG

-128 IDVRSVKSLNK
+128 VDVSAVKSLNK
-139 HWNVDGSWPSSGNV
+139 HWNVDGAWPSSGNV

-168 SRIAIAYRSSD
+168 SRIAIAYRAGDNSSD
-179 NTIGSHKPAEKSAG
+179 SHKPAQQLEG
-193 KSADKSAGSSSQD
+193 KSQDNQAGNQTDKSS
-206 TSDKSA
+206 
-212 GVSSSQSSSAQSP
+212 
-225 SEKSSQNSYQSPAQ
+225 Q

-252 DTSGTTFRV
+252 DTHGTTFRV
-261 CGILDTGGPE
+261 CGILDTGDAE
-271 DAMLYALNGDVNT
+271 DSMLYATNADLRA

-297 SSSAPSV
+297 SSSAPNV

-321 QQVTKVTAADKGIVT
+321 QQVTKVTAADTGIIA

-341 FCIVSL
+341 FWIVSL
-347 VVLVLM
+347 VVLALM

-373 LRKALGASARSIGVE
+373 LRKALGASAKSIGVE
-388 FTAEAGLYG
+388 FTAESGLYG
-397 LVGGIA
+397 FIGGIA
-403 GTAVGYVF
+403 GTAVGYGF
-411 ARLLAAMVFARDL
+411 ARLLASMVFSRDL
-424 GVNWWLVAFSIVFS
+424 SVNWWLVAFSIVFS